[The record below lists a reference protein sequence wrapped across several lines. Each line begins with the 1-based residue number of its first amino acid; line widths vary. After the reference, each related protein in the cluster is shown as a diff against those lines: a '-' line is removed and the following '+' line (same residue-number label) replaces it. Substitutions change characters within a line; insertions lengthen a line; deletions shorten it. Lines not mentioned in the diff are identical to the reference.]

1 MEMGMFKNG
10 LHQIL
15 IGHPIQSNQQNISF
29 FFKQNS
35 FFNDDKINE
44 ITNEIN
50 GFRFN
55 FNAHVQT
62 ARMK

>member
-15 IGHPIQSNQQNISF
+15 IGHPIQPTKHLF